1 MQNVRVSYE
10 DKVIL
15 NNFDWNVRQ
24 GENWKILGP
33 NGAGKSTLLSL
44 ISGDHLQAYANQI
57 RVFGSPRG
65 EGESVWELKQKIG
78 TVTAELQVGYRQPI
92 SALKVVLSGFFD
104 SIGLYR
110 PASGEQK
117 AIAGKWLQTLN
128 LEYLAENDFLKL
140 SYGQQRMILI
150 ARAMVKSPSL
160 LILDEPCQGLDPHN
174 RNQILKI
181 INIIGSGTPTQILF
195 VTHSSEDHLNCL
207 DYELRFLK
215 QEDGTYKVRETK
227 LKSLR

>member
-1 MQNVRVSYE
+1 MQNVRVSYD

-15 NNFDWNVRQ
+15 NNFDWTVRQ

-65 EGESVWELKQKIG
+65 EGESIWELKQKIG
-78 TVTAELQVGYRQPI
+78 TVTAELQVGYRQPS

-110 PASGEQK
+110 HASGEQK
-117 AIAGKWLQTLN
+117 AIASKWLQTLN

-174 RNQILKI
+174 RNQILKVI
-181 INIIGSGTPTQILF
+181 DLIGSGTPTQILF

-215 QEDGTYKVRETK
+215 QEDGSYEVRKTK
-227 LKSLR
+227 LKSLQ

>member
-1 MQNVRVSYE
+1 M
-10 DKVIL
+10 
-15 NNFDWNVRQ
+15 
-24 GENWKILGP
+24 
-33 NGAGKSTLLSL
+33 
-44 ISGDHLQAYANQI
+44 
-57 RVFGSPRG
+57 
-65 EGESVWELKQKIG
+65 KQKIG

-92 SALKVVLSGFFD
+92 SAFKVVLSGFFD

-174 RNQILKI
+174 RNQILKVI
-181 INIIGSGTPTQILF
+181 DLIGSGTPTQILY

-207 DYELRFLK
+207 DYELRFIK
-215 QEDGTYKVRETK
+215 QEDGKYKVRKTK
-227 LKSLR
+227 LKSLQ

>member
-15 NNFDWNVRQ
+15 NNFDWTVRQ

-33 NGAGKSTLLSL
+33 NGSGKSTLLSL

-65 EGESVWELKQKIG
+65 EGESIWELKQKIG
-78 TVTAELQVGYRQPI
+78 TVTAELQIGYRQPI
-92 SALKVVLSGFFD
+92 SAFKVVLSGFFD

-110 PASGEQK
+110 PASVEQK

-174 RNQILKI
+174 RNQILKVI
-181 INIIGSGTPTQILF
+181 DIIGSGTPTQILF

-215 QEDGTYKVRETK
+215 KEDGTYEVQKNK